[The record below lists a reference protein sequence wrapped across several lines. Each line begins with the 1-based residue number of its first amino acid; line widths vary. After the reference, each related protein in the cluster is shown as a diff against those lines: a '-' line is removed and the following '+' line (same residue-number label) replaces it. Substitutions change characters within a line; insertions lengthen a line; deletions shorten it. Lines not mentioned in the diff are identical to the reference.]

1 VGSFLKEKNDVFNM
15 FQVFRIHVEKQ
26 LGSYIQFLCSDEGG
40 EYILKVFHHYCQ
52 KNSICQQ
59 FTQPNIYATPK
70 RCGIMKI
77 PNSFQH
83 ELQSNHFYPLARF
96 SLG

>member
-40 EYILKVFHHYCQ
+40 EYIFKAFHHYCKKTASVNNLHNLTYMPHQ
-52 KNSICQQ
+52 NGV
-59 FTQPNIYATPK
+59 A
-70 RCGIMKI
+70 
-77 PNSFQH
+77 
-83 ELQSNHFYPLARF
+83 
-96 SLG
+96 